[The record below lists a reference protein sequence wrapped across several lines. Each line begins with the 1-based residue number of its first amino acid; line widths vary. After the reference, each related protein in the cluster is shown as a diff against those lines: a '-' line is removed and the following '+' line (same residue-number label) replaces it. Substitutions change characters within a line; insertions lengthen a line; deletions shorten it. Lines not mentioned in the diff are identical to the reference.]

1 MDSAAHRIFFSRPC
15 RALAQV
21 ASIPTAKRIPH
32 MPESTLARP
41 GFPPL
46 IRQIRD
52 QGLLDRRPGYYA
64 RLIGVDLLLYAAV
77 WLAVALTGDSWWQL
91 GMALP
96 AAVLTTRIYFIGHD
110 AGHGQIAG
118 TRRLNRLLGL
128 LIGNLLIGLSYGWW
142 TDKHNRHHANPNHM
156 DKDPDVGVGVLVWTA
171 EQAVDRRG
179 GPVGWLTR
187 NQGRLFIPL
196 LLLEGIN
203 LKVTSVRSVMAG
215 LGARDRNKRDQARIE
230 ALLLAVHFGAYLGL
244 LFTVMSPALAVL
256 FVFVHQALLGLHLG
270 CAFAPNHKGMPSP
283 DPDEPW
289 DHLRKQVLTSRNVR
303 GGRVTDWFLGGLN
316 YQIEHHLFPSMPR
329 PHLRRSQP
337 VIRRH
342 CELAGL
348 PYTEESLVE
357 SYAQA
362 LRHLHTVGAP
372 LRGPVERSVPRA
384 RRR

>member
-1 MDSAAHRIFFSRPC
+1 
-15 RALAQV
+15 
-21 ASIPTAKRIPH
+21 
-32 MPESTLARP
+32 MPGSTLARH

-52 QGLLDRRPGYYA
+52 QGLLDRRPAYYA
-64 RLIGVDLLLYAAV
+64 RLISVDLLLYAAI

-91 GMALP
+91 ALALP

-110 AGHGQIAG
+110 AGHGQIAR

-128 LIGNLLIGLSYGWW
+128 FIGDLLIGLSYGWW
-142 TDKHNRHHANPNHM
+142 TDKHNRHHANPNHL

-179 GPVGWLTR
+179 GPVRWLTR
-187 NQGRLFIPL
+187 NQGRLFVPL
-196 LLLEGIN
+196 LLLEGIS
-203 LKVTSVRSVMAG
+203 LKVTSVRSVVAG
-215 LGARDRNKRDQARIE
+215 LGAGDRDKRDRARIE

-244 LFTVMSPALAVL
+244 LFTVMSPALATV

-283 DPDEPW
+283 DPDKPW

-337 VIRRH
+337 VIRRY
-342 CELAGL
+342 CGLAGL
-348 PYTEESLVE
+348 PYTEESLAE

-362 LRHLHTVGAP
+362 LRHLHAVGAS
-372 LRGPVERSVPRA
+372 LRGPVEHSAPRFDH

>member
-1 MDSAAHRIFFSRPC
+1 
-15 RALAQV
+15 
-21 ASIPTAKRIPH
+21 

-46 IRQIRD
+46 IHQIRD
-52 QGLLDRRPGYYA
+52 RGLLDRRPGYYA

-91 GMALP
+91 ALALP

-110 AGHGQIAG
+110 AGHGQITG
-118 TRRLNRLLGL
+118 TRRSNRLLGL
-128 LIGNLLIGLSYGWW
+128 LIGDLLIGLSYGWW
-142 TDKHNRHHANPNHM
+142 TDKHNRHHANPNHQE
-156 DKDPDVGVGVLVWTA
+156 KDPDVGVGVLVWTA

-179 GPVGWLTR
+179 GPVRWLTR

-203 LKVTSVRSVMAG
+203 LKVTSVRSVVAG
-215 LGARDRNKRDQARIE
+215 LRAERDRARIE
-230 ALLLAVHFGAYLGL
+230 AVLLAVHFGAYLGL
-244 LFTVMSPALAVL
+244 LFTVMSPALAIL
-256 FVFVHQALLGLHLG
+256 FFFAHQALLGLHLG
-270 CAFAPNHKGMPSP
+270 CAFAPNHKGMPTP
-283 DPDEPW
+283 DPDERW

-316 YQIEHHLFPSMPR
+316 YQIEHHLFPNMPR
-329 PHLRRSQP
+329 VHLRRSQP
-337 VIRRH
+337 VIRRY

-362 LRHLHTVGAP
+362 LRHLHAVGAP
-372 LRGPVERSVPRA
+372 LR
-384 RRR
+384 

>member
-1 MDSAAHRIFFSRPC
+1 
-15 RALAQV
+15 
-21 ASIPTAKRIPH
+21 
-32 MPESTLARP
+32 MPESTLTRQ

-52 QGLLDRRPGYYA
+52 QGLLDRRRGYYA
-64 RLIGVDLLLYAAV
+64 RLIGVDLLLYASV

-91 GMALP
+91 ALALP
-96 AAVLTTRIYFIGHD
+96 AAVLTTRIYFLGHD

-118 TRRLNRLLGL
+118 TRRLNRLLGF

-142 TDKHNRHHANPNHM
+142 TDKHNRHHANPNHVH
-156 DKDPDVGVGVLVWTA
+156 KDPDVGVGVLVWTA
-171 EQAVDRRG
+171 EQAADRRD

-203 LKVTSVRSVMAG
+203 LKVTSVRSVVASLRAG
-215 LGARDRNKRDQARIE
+215 DRDRRGRARIE

-337 VIRRH
+337 VIRRY
-342 CELAGL
+342 CELTGL

-362 LRHLHTVGAP
+362 LRHLHAVADGG
-372 LRGPVERSVPRA
+372 LGRG
-384 RRR
+384 